1 MRSACLLVIL
11 TTGSAAQTP
20 VSLKAVRV
28 GHFLVLKDV
37 FLNGAG
43 PFRMAIDTGN
53 ASSLIR
59 PEVARRLEASAVYA
73 VEQVTAAGVRRL
85 PVVLLDRVTTG
96 ALTERTVEAMVGDV
110 RLDAV
115 DGLLGQSWLV
125 RHDYLLDYRKNLV
138 VLNESPSDRG
148 SVIALHSADGRPSLS
163 AKADGRPTE
172 LILDSGTS
180 TVVLFDCTPQARPKA
195 ALLTN
200 GGSGKAEE
208 ATTRIALPGDRDRN
222 MHAVCVSL
230 PEQMPGLLP
239 ASAFSTVFVSNRDGY
254 VRLSRGR

>member
-1 MRSACLLVIL
+1 
-11 TTGSAAQTP
+11 
-20 VSLKAVRV
+20 VSLQAVRV
-28 GHFLVLKDV
+28 GHLLVLSDV

-59 PEVARRLEASAVYA
+59 PEVARRIEARAVYA
-73 VEQVTAAGVRRL
+73 VEQLTAPGVRRL

-96 ALTERTVEAMVGDV
+96 ALTERTVEALVGDV
-110 RLDAV
+110 RPDAM
-115 DGLLGQSWLV
+115 DGVLGQSWLV

-138 VLNESPSDRG
+138 VLDERPSGRG
-148 SVIALHSADGRPSLS
+148 SVIALHSVDGRPLLS

-180 TVVLFDCTPQARPKA
+180 TVVLFDCIPQARPKA

-200 GGSGKAEE
+200 GGSARAGE
-208 ATTRIALPGDRDRN
+208 ATTRIALPGERDRDVQ
-222 MHAVCVSL
+222 AVCVSV
-230 PEQMPGLLP
+230 PEHMPGLLP

-254 VRLSRGR
+254 VRLSR